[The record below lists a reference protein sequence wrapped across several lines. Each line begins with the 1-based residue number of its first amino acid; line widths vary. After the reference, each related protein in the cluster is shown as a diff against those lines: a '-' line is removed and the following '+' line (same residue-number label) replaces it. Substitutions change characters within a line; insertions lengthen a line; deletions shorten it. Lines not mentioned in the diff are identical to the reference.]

1 MFDRTKS
8 ASPSVLEPSA
18 RLHSPS
24 VPLFPTSSVWPRP
37 AALTPLRIELGGEL
51 SSLFGEY
58 DIYVGAGTGTTFTFI
73 LGDRRGVQNALF
85 DSANSQHSV
94 LDRVALHRQLLSNS

>member
-24 VPLFPTSSVWPRP
+24 APLFPTSSVEPRP
-37 AALTPLRIELGGEL
+37 ALTPLRIELGGEL

-58 DIYVGAGTGTTFTFI
+58 DIYVGAGTGATFTSIF
-73 LGDRRGVQNALF
+73 GDRRGVENALF